1 MGFRQLRED
10 VARAERRLETRALRA
25 RTNWRVLG
33 TTWREAWTP
42 PRLLVAGLAGGLLIA
57 LSRPLGRLGKAGKAG
72 GLRSIPLARWI
83 QLATSV
89 SGLVTALRARHA
101 AESAQHAADD
111 AGEVAEEVADT
122 VDAATG
128 AAPGGTRGGAPGPVP
143 GSARAP
149 EPVVAGS
156 VSNARRRP
164 DPPWTSEPRAAEA
177 ATEVSERQGK
187 F

>member
-42 PRLLVAGLAGGLLIA
+42 PRLLVVGLAGGLLIA
-57 LSRPLGRLGKAGKAG
+57 LSRPLGKLGKRGKAG

-111 AGEVAEEVADT
+111 AGAAAEDAADT

-128 AAPGGTRGGAPGPVP
+128 AAPGVATGAVP
-143 GSARAP
+143 GAARAP
-149 EPVVAGS
+149 ERVTVGS

-164 DPPWTSEPRAAEA
+164 DPPWTGEPRAAEA

>member
-10 VARAERRLETRALRA
+10 VARAERRVETRLLRA

-33 TTWREAWTP
+33 TVWREAWTP

-57 LSRPLGRLGKAGKAG
+57 LSRPLGKLGRAGK
-72 GLRSIPLARWI
+72 LRSIPVARWI
-83 QLATSV
+83 QLATSI

-111 AGEVAEEVADT
+111 AGHAAEEAADT

-128 AAPGGTRGGAPGPVP
+128 APTGSVP
-143 GSARAP
+143 GAGQAADAMAP
-149 EPVVAGS
+149 GS

-164 DPPWTSEPRAAEA
+164 DPPWTGEPRAAEA
-177 ATEVSERQGK
+177 ATEVSER
-187 F
+187 